1 VDSAEQPNAGQITR
15 IGKYDIVGLLGRGGM
30 GVVYKGIDR
39 SIGRE
44 VAIKT
49 LTSGI
54 SNDPDMLARFYDEGR
69 KTGSFK
75 HPNIVTVY
83 ELGDHNGV
91 PYIAMELVDGNPLD
105 RLIRADRPLPI
116 VECLRIIEELCS
128 ALAYAHRANVIHR
141 DVKPANIFVQPDG
154 MVKLLDFGI
163 ARLGEKTGKELSLT
177 RVGHII
183 GTLDYMAPER
193 LRDKPLDGRSDLYAA
208 GVVLYQLV
216 CGQLPFTGEDT
227 VMMQRIL
234 NEPHPPLSSKR
245 ANCPPALDRVID
257 RALAKPPNDRYST
270 AEELASELSTIIADI
285 RQEYAEKMLPEAKRL
300 IEAQELLEARSVL
313 LQMLKIR
320 TTHNTEARALLAG
333 IQRQLSQR
341 QREERVQQ
349 IRVQAESLLK
359 SGELDKSGAV
369 LDEGLE
375 IDPASPELTK
385 LRQRVEKEK
394 EKHKRVSEFLRQANS
409 ARHGGDYQEAI
420 SLARKAIKVDKSN
433 SKSFTLLNQ
442 LLKEA
447 EDAEKRAE
455 VKALLQSA
463 GKQLAAQCYHE
474 AIELLQKAEL
484 LDPNNVELQLLML
497 DANSGL
503 EQVRRKELVS
513 RLENEAQA
521 AESLEDLKKLAQDI
535 RDAMVTMPADSAL
548 VMLLGKIDRDIREQE
563 KRRLVDD
570 TTQACRNLLPHQA
583 LALVQKARRDLPGDE
598 RLLALEGLLTERVR
612 KQTAEERRDEYLA
625 QAREAIS
632 NKVYAEAIRI
642 LEGCQ
647 REGIATSEIDT
658 LLEFARHEESE
669 QQRQKL
675 LNSRVIRAQ
684 SLIADSRFDE
694 AIEFLNDALQQS
706 EEPPLR
712 MLLNQAIDSRDLLL
726 KHTETVLASA
736 GKLVRAGKFEEA
748 VQFLQGQPP
757 PVLQSRRVRT
767 AEAAISEQQQQ
778 AAFRMIGRA
787 YTVIDS
793 ELPAAESTIQ
803 WVVSA
808 LGETPFAGSV
818 AGAFRGR
825 MQAVADRAILD
836 LIPKCKI
843 VLRNR
848 DRAGAGELVKQASEF
863 VQYGGAR
870 AKANWQSFLNQAAK
884 SGLLARPRD
893 TRQTQR

>member
-1 VDSAEQPNAGQITR
+1 MDSAEQPNAGQITR

-30 GVVYKGIDR
+30 GVVYRGIDR
-39 SIGRE
+39 TLGRE

-49 LTSGI
+49 LTGAI

-91 PYIAMELVDGNPLD
+91 PYIAMELVEGNPLD
-105 RLIRADRPLPI
+105 RLIRADQSVPL

-154 MVKLLDFGI
+154 RVKLLDFGI
-163 ARLGEKTGKELSLT
+163 ARLGEKKSKELSLT
-177 RVGHII
+177 RAGHII

-216 CGQLPFTGEDT
+216 CGQLPFAGEDT
-227 VMMQRIL
+227 VLMQRIL
-234 NEPHPPLSSKR
+234 NEPHPPLSSKCS
-245 ANCPPALDRVID
+245 NCPPALDRVID
-257 RALAKPPNDRYST
+257 RALAKSPDDRYST
-270 AEELASELSTIIADI
+270 AEELGSELATIIADL
-285 RQEYAEKMLPEAKRL
+285 RQEQAEQLLPEAKRL
-300 IEAQELLEARSVL
+300 IEAQDLLRARSIL
-313 LQMLKIR
+313 LQLLKIR
-320 TTHNTEARALLAG
+320 TTHNTEARDLLAG
-333 IQRQLSQR
+333 IQRQLTQR

-349 IRVQAESLLK
+349 IRLQAETLLK
-359 SGELDKSGAV
+359 SGELEKSRML

-375 IDPASPELTK
+375 IDPANAELTK
-385 LRQRVEKEK
+385 LRQRVDKEK
-394 EKHKRVSEFLRQANS
+394 EKNKRVIELLRQADT
-409 ARHGGDYQEAI
+409 ARLGGDYQEAI
-420 SLARKAIKVDKSN
+420 SLARKAVKVDKSN
-433 SKSFTLLNQ
+433 SKTYTLLNQ

-447 EDAEKRAE
+447 EDAEKRAQ

-463 GKQLAAQCYHE
+463 GKELAAQCYNE

-484 LDPNNVELQLLML
+484 IDPNNMELQLLMR

-503 EQVRRKELVS
+503 DQVRRRELVA

-521 AESLEDLKKLAQDI
+521 AETLEELKHVAQGI
-535 RDAMVTMPADSAL
+535 RDAMVTMPTDTSL
-548 VMLLGKIDRDIREQE
+548 VMLLGKIDREIRERE

-570 TTQACRNLLPHQA
+570 TTQACRNLLPRQA

-625 QAREAIS
+625 QAREAIG
-632 NKVYAEAIRI
+632 NKVYAEAVRI

-647 REGIATSEIDT
+647 RDGIATSEIDT

-669 QQRQKL
+669 HQRQEL

-684 SLIADSRFDE
+684 SLIADSGFDE
-694 AIEFLNDALQQS
+694 AIEFLNEALQQS
-706 EEPPLR
+706 EEAPLR
-712 MLLNQAIDSRDLLL
+712 MLLNQAVDGRDVLL
-726 KHTETVLASA
+726 KQVEAVLASA
-736 GKLVRAGKFEEA
+736 GKLVRASKFEDA
-748 VQFLQGQPP
+748 VQFLQGQPAA
-757 PVLQSRRVRT
+757 VLRSIRVQT
-767 AEAAISEQQQQ
+767 AEAAIREEQQQ
-778 AAFRMIGRA
+778 AAFRMLGRA
-787 YTVIDS
+787 YTILET
-793 ELPAAESTIQ
+793 ELPAAQSTMQ

-808 LGETPFAGSV
+808 LGESPFADSV
-818 AGAFRGR
+818 AGSFRAR
-825 MQAVADRAILD
+825 MQAVADRAIPD
-836 LIPKCKI
+836 LIAKCK
-843 VLRNR
+843 VMVRNR
-848 DRAGAGELVKQASEF
+848 DKAATADLVRQGAGIVE
-863 VQYGGAR
+863 YGGSRAR
-870 AKANWQSFLNQAAK
+870 TDWQSFLNQTAK

-893 TRQTQR
+893 AKRT

>member
-1 VDSAEQPNAGQITR
+1 MENAGQITR

-39 SIGRE
+39 TLGRE
-44 VAIKT
+44 VAVKT
-49 LTSGI
+49 LTGAI

-91 PYIAMELVDGNPLD
+91 PYIAMELVEGNPLD
-105 RLIRADRPLPI
+105 RLIRADQPPPL
-116 VECLRIIEELCS
+116 VDCLRIIEELCS

-141 DVKPANIFVQPDG
+141 DVKPANVFVQPDG
-154 MVKLLDFGI
+154 RVKLLDFGI
-163 ARLGEKTGKELSLT
+163 ARLGEKKSKELSLT
-177 RVGHII
+177 RAGHII

-216 CGQLPFTGEDT
+216 CGQLPFSGEDT
-227 VMMQRIL
+227 VLMQRIL
-234 NEPHPPLSSKR
+234 NEPHPPLSSR
-245 ANCPPALDRVID
+245 CANCPPALDRIVD
-257 RALAKPPNDRYST
+257 RVLAKSPDDRYAT
-270 AEELASELSTIIADI
+270 AEELAADLATIIADI
-285 RQEYAEKMLPEAKRL
+285 RQEQAEKMLPEAKRL
-300 IEAQELLEARSVL
+300 IEAEELLQARSVL

-320 TTHNTEARALLAG
+320 TTHNTEARDLLAG
-333 IQRQLSQR
+333 IQKQLTQR

-349 IRVQAESLLK
+349 IRVQAENLLK
-359 SGELDKSGAV
+359 SGELDKCLAI

-375 IDPASPELTK
+375 IDAANSELTK
-385 LRQRVEKEK
+385 MRQRAEKEK
-394 EKHKRVSEFLRQANS
+394 EKHKRVNELLRQADS
-409 ARHGGDYQEAI
+409 ARLGGDYQEAI
-420 SLARKAIKVDKSN
+420 SLARKAVKADKAN
-433 SKSFTLLNQ
+433 SKTYTLLNQ

-447 EDAEKRAE
+447 EDADKRAQ

-463 GKQLAAQCYHE
+463 GKELAAQCYHE
-474 AIELLQKAEL
+474 AIELLQKAEA
-484 LDPNNVELQLLML
+484 LDPNNVELQLLMR

-503 EQVRRKELVS
+503 DQVKRKELVV

-521 AESLEDLKKLAQDI
+521 AESLEDLKKVAQGI
-535 RDAMVTMPADSAL
+535 RDAMVTMPTDSAL
-548 VMLLGKIDRDIREQE
+548 VMLLGRIDRDIREQE

-570 TTQACRNLLPHQA
+570 TTQACRNLLPRQA

-598 RLLALEGLLTERVR
+598 RLLALESLLTERVR
-612 KQTAEERRDEYLA
+612 KQTSEERRDEYLA

-632 NKVYAEAIRI
+632 NKAYADAVRI

-669 QQRQKL
+669 QQRQEL

-684 SLIADSRFDE
+684 SLIADSGFDE
-694 AIEFLNDALQQS
+694 AIEFLNEALQQS

-712 MLLNQAIDSRDLLL
+712 MLLNQAVDSRDLLL
-726 KHTETVLASA
+726 KQIETVLASA
-736 GKLVRAGKFEEA
+736 GKLVRAEKFDEA
-748 VQFLQGQPP
+748 VQFLEGQPP
-757 PVLQSRRVRT
+757 VVRRSVRVRT
-767 AEAAISEQQQQ
+767 AESAIREDQQQ

-787 YTVIDS
+787 YSVVDS

-808 LGETPFAGSV
+808 LGESKFAGSV
-818 AGAFRGR
+818 ADAFRSR

-836 LIPKCKI
+836 LIPKCKT

-848 DRAGAGELVKQASEF
+848 DRAGAGELVKQASGI
-863 VQYGGAR
+863 VTYGGAR
-870 AKANWQSFLNQAAK
+870 AKADWQSFLNQAAK
-884 SGLLARPRD
+884 SGLLARARD
-893 TRQTQR
+893 TKGT

>member
-1 VDSAEQPNAGQITR
+1 MDSAEDPNAGQITR
-15 IGKYDIVGLLGRGGM
+15 IGRYDIVGLLGRGGM

-39 SIGRE
+39 TLGRE

-49 LTSGI
+49 LTGAI
-54 SNDPDMLARFYDEGR
+54 SSDPDMLARFYNEGR

-91 PYIAMELVDGNPLD
+91 PYIAMELVEGNSLD
-105 RLIRADRPLPI
+105 KLIRADQPLPI

-128 ALAYAHRANVIHR
+128 ALAYAHRNNVIHR
-141 DVKPANIFVQPDG
+141 DVKPPNIFVQPDG
-154 MVKLLDFGI
+154 RVKLLDFGI
-163 ARLGEKTGKELSLT
+163 ARLGEKKSKELSLT
-177 RVGHII
+177 RAGHII

-216 CGQLPFTGEDT
+216 CGQLPFSGEDI

-234 NEPHPPLSSKR
+234 NEPHPPLSSR
-245 ANCPPALDRVID
+245 IENCPAALDRIVD
-257 RALAKPPNDRYST
+257 RALAKSPDDRFAT
-270 AEELASELSTIIADI
+270 AEEFATELSTMIADI
-285 RQEYAEKMLPEAKRL
+285 RQEQAEKMLPEAKRL
-300 IEAQELLEARSVL
+300 IEAQELLQARRVL

-320 TTHNTEARALLAG
+320 TAHNTEARDLLAM
-333 IQRQLSQR
+333 IQKQLTQR

-349 IRVQAESLLK
+349 IRLQAENLLK
-359 SGELDKSGAV
+359 SGELDKSSAM

-375 IDPASPELTK
+375 IDPANAELTK
-385 LRQRVEKEK
+385 LRQRVDKEK
-394 EKHKRVSEFLRQANS
+394 EKHKRVSELLRQADG
-409 ARHGGDYQEAI
+409 ARLSGDYQEAI
-420 SLARKAIKVDKSN
+420 SLARKAVKVDKSN
-433 SKSFTLLNQ
+433 SKSFSILNQ

-455 VKALLQSA
+455 VRGLLQSA
-463 GKQLAAQCYHE
+463 GKHLDAQCYHE
-474 AIELLQKAEL
+474 AIELLQKAEAI
-484 LDPNNVELQLLML
+484 DPHNVELQLLMR

-503 EQVRRKELVS
+503 DQVKRKELVA
-513 RLENEAQA
+513 RLENDAQA
-521 AESLEDLKKLAQDI
+521 AESLDDLKRVAQGI
-535 RDAMVTMPADSAL
+535 RDAMVTMPTDSSL
-548 VMLLGKIDRDIREQE
+548 VMLLGKIDREIREQE

-570 TTQACRNLLPHQA
+570 TTQACRDLLPRQA

-612 KQTAEERRDEYLA
+612 KQTVEERRDEYLA
-625 QAREAIS
+625 QAREAIG
-632 NKVYAEAIRI
+632 NKLYAEAVRI

-647 REGIATSEIDT
+647 REGIATSEIDA

-669 QQRQKL
+669 QQRQEL

-684 SLIADSRFDE
+684 SLIADSGFDE
-694 AIEFLNDALQQS
+694 AIGFLNEALQHS

-712 MLLNQAIDSRDLLL
+712 MLLTQAVESRDLLL
-726 KHTETVLASA
+726 KQIEIVLVSA
-736 GKLVRAGKFEEA
+736 GKLVRAGKPDEA
-748 VQFLQGQPP
+748 VQFLEGQPP
-757 PVLQSRRVRT
+757 IVRSSVRVRT
-767 AEAAISEQQQQ
+767 TESALKEEQQQ

-787 YTVIDS
+787 YTVLES
-793 ELPAAESTIQ
+793 ELPSAESTIQ

-808 LGETPFAGSV
+808 LGESRFTGSV
-818 AGAFRGR
+818 ADGFRAR
-825 MQAVADRAILD
+825 MQAVADHAILD
-836 LIPKCKI
+836 LIPKCKT

-848 DRAGAGELVKQASEF
+848 DRAGVGELIKQASEF
-863 VQYGGAR
+863 VEYGGTR
-870 AKANWQSFLNQAAK
+870 AKSDWQNFMNQAAK

-893 TRQTQR
+893 TKGS

>member
-1 VDSAEQPNAGQITR
+1 VGSAEHPNAGQITR

-39 SIGRE
+39 SLGRE

-49 LTSGI
+49 LTGAI
-54 SNDPDMLARFYDEGR
+54 SNDPEMLARFYDEGR

-105 RLIRADRPLPI
+105 RLIRPERPLPL

-128 ALAYAHRANVIHR
+128 ALAYAHRNNVIHR
-141 DVKPANIFVQPDG
+141 DVKPPNIFVQPDG

-163 ARLGEKTGKELSLT
+163 ARLGEKKSKELSLT
-177 RVGHII
+177 RAGHII

-216 CGQLPFTGEDT
+216 SGQLPFSGED
-227 VMMQRIL
+227 VVLMQRIL
-234 NEPHPPLSSKR
+234 NEPHPPLSSKV
-245 ANCPPALDRVID
+245 ANCPAALDRIVD
-257 RALAKPPNDRYST
+257 RALAKAPDDRFAS
-270 AEELASELSTIIADI
+270 AEEFATELSTMIADI
-285 RQEYAEKMLPEAKRL
+285 RQEQAERMLPEAKRL
-300 IEAQELLEARSVL
+300 IEAQELLQARSVL
-313 LQMLKIR
+313 LQMLKVR
-320 TTHNTEARALLAG
+320 TSHNTEARDLLAG
-333 IQRQLSQR
+333 IQKQLTQR
-341 QREERVQQ
+341 QRDERVQQ
-349 IRVQAESLLK
+349 IRAQAEGLLK
-359 SGELDKSGAV
+359 SGELDKSSAI

-375 IDPASPELTK
+375 IDPANAELTK
-385 LRQRVEKEK
+385 LRQRVDKEK
-394 EKHKRVSEFLRQANS
+394 EKHKRVSELLRMADG
-409 ARHGGDYQEAI
+409 ARLGGDYQEAI
-420 SLARKAIKVDKSN
+420 SLVRKAVKVDKSN
-433 SKSFTLLNQ
+433 SKSFALLNQ

-455 VKALLQSA
+455 VRALLLSA
-463 GKQLAAQCYHE
+463 GKQLAAQCFPE

-484 LDPNNVELQLLML
+484 IDPNNVELQLLMR
-497 DANSGL
+497 DANSGID
-503 EQVRRKELVS
+503 QVKRKELVA
-513 RLENEAQA
+513 RLENDAQT
-521 AESLEDLKKLAQDI
+521 AETLEDLRRVAQGI
-535 RDAMVTMPADSAL
+535 RDAMVNLPTDSAL

-570 TTQACRNLLPHQA
+570 TTQACRDLLPRQA

-598 RLLALEGLLTERVR
+598 RLLALEGLLAERVR

-632 NKVYAEAIRI
+632 NKVYAEAVRI

-647 REGIATSEIDT
+647 REGIATTEIDT
-658 LLEFARHEESE
+658 LLEFARREESE
-669 QQRQKL
+669 QQRQEL

-684 SLIADSRFDE
+684 SLIADSGFDE
-694 AIEFLNDALQQS
+694 AIAFLNEALQQS

-712 MLLNQAIDSRDLLL
+712 MLLNQAVDGRDLLL
-726 KHTETVLASA
+726 KQIETVLASA
-736 GKLVRAGKFEEA
+736 GKLVRAGKPDEA
-748 VQFLQGQPP
+748 VQFLAGQPP
-757 PVLQSRRVRT
+757 AVRQSVRVRT
-767 AEAAISEQQQQ
+767 TESALREEQQQ

-787 YTVIDS
+787 YTVLETDM
-793 ELPAAESTIQ
+793 PAAQSTIQ

-808 LGETPFAGSV
+808 LGESTFAGSV
-818 AGAFRGR
+818 SDASRAR
-825 MQAVADRAILD
+825 MQAAADHAILD
-836 LIPKCKI
+836 LIPKCKT

-848 DRAGAGELVKQASEF
+848 DKAGVGDLVKQASGF
-863 VQYGGAR
+863 VEYGGTR
-870 AKANWQSFLNQAAK
+870 AKADWQSFLNQAAK
-884 SGLLARPRD
+884 SGLLARD
-893 TRQTQR
+893 TKRG